1 MKLNQDELL
10 SIFKSEL
17 FFRVYKG
24 MCNASKICNPP
35 LKKIEKGR
43 KREREKER
51 QGEMLL
57 LAQEETAFKKK
68 KC

>member
-1 MKLNQDELL
+1 
-10 SIFKSEL
+10 
-17 FFRVYKG
+17 